1 MKNYNRFLLLAIT
14 MLMPGLLLTLS
25 AQKRVE
31 LKYNLTTGD
40 QYTYNIET
48 DQDIS
53 FNANGQ
59 TMVMNSKIGF
69 EMTGTVED
77 NASNNITIKT
87 IINRVTMTQSIFG
100 MEIKYDSKD
109 PSSTENPI
117 AAKIAETFSDLIGS
131 SYTMTMDNKGN
142 VKEIDMK
149 ELTDNDDLAQ
159 NLSSGS
165 NYAIYKEGKVAVG
178 DSWERDIEPLK
189 TSDMKYHIKYTVLK
203 INKKETTLGV
213 EGKISANTVD
223 EQEVN
228 LNGSQT
234 GEMIVNTQTGWL
246 IKSTIDQEL
255 TLDIEQ
261 SGQKFPAT
269 ISGTTISTSVKK

>member
-1 MKNYNRFLLLAIT
+1 MKNYNRFLLLAVT
-14 MLMPGLLLTLS
+14 LLMPGLLLTIS
-25 AQKRVE
+25 AQKKVE

-53 FNANGQ
+53 FDANGQ

-69 EMTGTVED
+69 EMTGTIND
-77 NASNNITIKT
+77 NASDNIVVKT
-87 IINRVTMTQSIFG
+87 IIERVTMTQSIFG

-109 PSSTENPI
+109 PSSAQNPM
-117 AAKIAETFSDLIGS
+117 AAKIAEAFSDLIGS

-165 NYAIYKEGKVAVG
+165 NYAIYPEGKVAVG
-178 DSWERDIEPLK
+178 DTWEKDIEPLK
-189 TSDMKYHIKYTVLK
+189 TSDMKYHLKYTVLK
-203 INKKETTLGV
+203 IGKKETTLGV
-213 EGKISANTVD
+213 EGKITANSIDD
-223 EQEVN
+223 EEVN
-228 LNGSQT
+228 MKGTQT
-234 GEMIVNTQTGWL
+234 GEMIVDTQTGWL

-261 SGQKFPAT
+261 AGQKFPAT
-269 ISGTTISTSVKK
+269 ISGTTTSTSMKK

>member
-1 MKNYNRFLLLAIT
+1 MKNYNRIILLAIT
-14 MLMPGLLLTLS
+14 LLVPGLLLTVS
-25 AQKRVE
+25 AQKKVE

-53 FNANGQ
+53 FEASGQ

-77 NASNNITIKT
+77 NTSDNIVVKT
-87 IINRVTMTQSIFG
+87 IIDRVTMTQSIFG

-109 PSSTENPI
+109 PSSTENPM
-117 AAKIAETFSDLIGS
+117 AAKIAEAFSGLIGS

-142 VKEIDMK
+142 VKEMDMK

-165 NYAIYKEGKVAVG
+165 NYAIYKDGKVAVG
-178 DSWERDIEPLK
+178 DSWEKDIEPLK

-203 INKKETTLGV
+203 ISKKETTLGV
-213 EGKISANTVD
+213 EGTITANSID
-223 EQEVN
+223 NEEIN
-228 LNGSQT
+228 LEGTQT

-246 IKSTIDQEL
+246 IKSVIDQEL
-255 TLDIEQ
+255 SLDIEQ
-261 SGQKFPAT
+261 AGQKFPAT